1 MEGVTACAIKV
12 GGGHKRKSTENGKG
26 HEKSAEREGALW
38 VSPHDATRVQSS
50 GGIPNGRPV
59 SCTPGKN
66 ATEEIAGRK
75 VGGTGTSGAPIAAT
89 WGQRVCLPWWQLSV
103 TALQQP
109 RHSARAVGR
118 AHPYGMF
125 HGSLYAETRGTPV
138 KKTLADVRHGGS
150 REAPRVAPPGGG
162 GGRGPTG

>member
-26 HEKSAEREGALW
+26 HEKEVSTEREGALR
-38 VSPHDATRVQSS
+38 VLPHDATRVKSS

-66 ATEEIAGRK
+66 TAEEIAGRK

-89 WGQRVCLPWWQLSV
+89 WGQRVCLC
-103 TALQQP
+103 
-109 RHSARAVGR
+109 R
-118 AHPYGMF
+118 
-125 HGSLYAETRGTPV
+125 
-138 KKTLADVRHGGS
+138 GGS
-150 REAPRVAPPGGG
+150 GQ
-162 GGRGPTG
+162 